1 MAGITSTALG
11 GIVVLAA
18 LLLYRYI
25 SHWRTNYK
33 IALTTGFPVFYSPIA
48 QIWKIWKMGHDPFR
62 EAGSDTFV
70 LATPS
75 GNMLWSSDDT
85 VIRGLFE
92 QHPKV
97 DAPVEFLKFWNVW
110 GPTIASVQGAEWKVH
125 RKAVTAGF
133 GPAMNHTVWKETLSQ
148 TQKLATHWTE
158 DHQAIV
164 PVVRYWTSRLALHII
179 CNGFFGMKVEWNADN
194 QKSLPT
200 GHKIALDAALP
211 KFIENLAVFVT
222 VPTALLSRLPVK
234 KFRDTYENF
243 TEITTYLDEFRAKV
257 LNNVEAVP
265 AKKSKTILE
274 SVVLSEVSEKN
285 PLAKESV
292 LGNIFFT
299 LLAGHETTGGTLGFI
314 YLLMAIYP
322 DHQKQ
327 LQKQLDDQLGDR
339 SPENWSLE
347 KDYPILKQGLLGAI
361 QKEVLYFYNPA
372 SFMMRKTL
380 SPVTLVDSNN
390 KAHQIP
396 ENTLTLINNAGAAR
410 NPKTWKRS
418 KISKERRNALSD
430 SPALDFDPD
439 RWLDEKDQRLANW
452 TAFGA
457 GGRVCPGKEFANIEL
472 TAAMATLFK
481 LYSLE
486 LVVVK
491 ENDETDDMA
500 WKRTRD
506 QAIRMFYDDM
516 EANITIGVHKDI
528 PIRIVERVV

>member
-1 MAGITSTALG
+1 
-11 GIVVLAA
+11 
-18 LLLYRYI
+18 
-25 SHWRTNYK
+25 
-33 IALTTGFPVFYSPIA
+33 
-48 QIWKIWKMGHDPFR
+48 MGHDPFR

-285 PLAKESV
+285 PLAKE
-292 LGNIFFT
+292 T
-299 LLAGHETTGGTLGFI
+299 
-314 YLLMAIYP
+314 
-322 DHQKQ
+322 
-327 LQKQLDDQLGDR
+327 
-339 SPENWSLE
+339 
-347 KDYPILKQGLLGAI
+347 
-361 QKEVLYFYNPA
+361 
-372 SFMMRKTL
+372 
-380 SPVTLVDSNN
+380 
-390 KAHQIP
+390 HQIP